1 MARWLRLALPMT
13 RLKAALDR
21 VVDNRGAPGVD
32 GVTVF
37 DFAAQGQAAL
47 AELQGDVVCGRYTA
61 QPLRRAWLPRLDGK
75 PPRPLGIPTVRD
87 RVIQTAVA
95 QTLAPLL
102 EAEFEECSYAY
113 RQGRSVRMAVERIAS
128 LQRQGYTWV
137 VEADIERFFDTIP
150 HAPLL
155 ARLDVLVD
163 GDAELVA
170 LVRQWLT
177 APVRDEQAGTLTPVT
192 GRGIP
197 QGSPLSPA
205 LANLYLDHLD
215 EALIDADH
223 ALVRYADDF
232 VVLARSRERAE
243 AAVELTGEVLDDL
256 ALRLNPLKTR
266 VVSFEQGFEFLG
278 WNFVRSLAVQSP
290 PHRHARESGNPPF
303 ETPSP
308 PPVGARIR
316 GHDEGVVDTR
326 AAEKPPPAPL
336 PRRRIDPNAGA
347 LAQAFAEALAEQPA
361 WAPDPVSA
369 PRAPAPVP
377 APGPAQAAVPVP
389 ASAQPFDIEDF
400 IAQADASDA
409 PPERSDAA
417 DPLHP
422 DAEDPASGGSADDT
436 ASTHDKADTP
446 ADSTPP
452 PSLQRTLYLVDP
464 AASLSTENRHLI
476 VKREGAVLLD
486 LPAVNVDQVVLLGRN
501 AVTTPALVC
510 CAQHGIAV
518 ALLSRTGRFYGR
530 LEPPGGD
537 AVRLQQAQFGA
548 QQVPGFNLG
557 LARQFVHGKLAN
569 AALVL
574 SRYARSRREVAG
586 AAKVQEAIQF
596 HRRTAQQL
604 KTLADLETLRGHEG
618 AAAAAYF
625 AAWRTW
631 LTPTWTF
638 GAREAQTRTDPVN
651 ALLDFGYTL
660 LRHAVAGLIQARGLT
675 PWLGHLHAVQ
685 SGHMALASDLMEEF
699 RPIVVDTVVLNLC
712 LNQRLRPDDFTINGG
727 ACTLKPTPAKLFIRE
742 IENRLNTEI
751 RTTVDGEL
759 QDLRRLIDAQ
769 VRLLAQAYRMAD
781 ATVYR
786 PCVMK

>member
-95 QTLAPLL
+95 QTLVPLL

-155 ARLDVLVD
+155 ARLDALVD
-163 GDAELVA
+163 GDAELLA

-177 APVRDEQAGTLTPVT
+177 APVRDEQAGTLTAAT

-232 VVLARSRERAE
+232 VVLARSRERAQ

-290 PHRHARESGNPPF
+290 PQRHARESGNPPF

-336 PRRRIDPNAGA
+336 PRRRIDPDAGS

-361 WAPDPVSA
+361 WTPDATPQ
-369 PRAPAPVP
+369 RTTPAP
-377 APGPAQAAVPVP
+377 
-389 ASAQPFDIEDF
+389 QPEPESDVEDF
-400 IAQADASDA
+400 IAEADASDA
-409 PPERSDAA
+409 PLTPP
-417 DPLHP
+417 DPAEWQHP
-422 DAEDPASGGSADDT
+422 DADEGGVDVTDTPDHDT
-436 ASTHDKADTP
+436 APA

-464 AASLSTENRHLI
+464 AASLSTENRHLV

-548 QQVPGFNLG
+548 QQVLGFNLG

-638 GAREAQTRTDPVN
+638 GARESV
-651 ALLDFGYTL
+651 
-660 LRHAVAGLIQARGLT
+660 
-675 PWLGHLHAVQ
+675 
-685 SGHMALASDLMEEF
+685 
-699 RPIVVDTVVLNLC
+699 
-712 LNQRLRPDDFTINGG
+712 FTIS
-727 ACTLKPTPAKLFIRE
+727 
-742 IENRLNTEI
+742 
-751 RTTVDGEL
+751 
-759 QDLRRLIDAQ
+759 
-769 VRLLAQAYRMAD
+769 
-781 ATVYR
+781 
-786 PCVMK
+786 

>member
-1 MARWLRLALPMT
+1 M
-13 RLKAALDR
+13 
-21 VVDNRGAPGVD
+21 
-32 GVTVF
+32 
-37 DFAAQGQAAL
+37 
-47 AELQGDVVCGRYTA
+47 
-61 QPLRRAWLPRLDGK
+61 
-75 PPRPLGIPTVRD
+75 
-87 RVIQTAVA
+87 
-95 QTLAPLL
+95 
-102 EAEFEECSYAY
+102 
-113 RQGRSVRMAVERIAS
+113 
-128 LQRQGYTWV
+128 
-137 VEADIERFFDTIP
+137 
-150 HAPLL
+150 
-155 ARLDVLVD
+155 
-163 GDAELVA
+163 
-170 LVRQWLT
+170 
-177 APVRDEQAGTLTPVT
+177 
-192 GRGIP
+192 
-197 QGSPLSPA
+197 
-205 LANLYLDHLD
+205 
-215 EALIDADH
+215 
-223 ALVRYADDF
+223 RYADDF

-290 PHRHARESGNPPF
+290 PHRHSRESGNLPLVSSQASMDGSRD
-303 ETPSP
+303 PSP
-308 PPVGARIR
+308 HPNPPPLGEGARPDLNAPDLLPPAGGGREGGLR
-316 GHDEGVVDTR
+316 GQPTSRPLLLQPTLG
-326 AAEKPPPAPL
+326 AAPAAPL
-336 PRRRIDPNAGA
+336 PRRRIDPDAGA

-361 WAPDPVSA
+361 WTPDATPQ
-369 PRAPAPVP
+369 RTTPAPQP
-377 APGPAQAAVPVP
+377 QPGPEPDV
-389 ASAQPFDIEDF
+389 EDF
-400 IAQADASDA
+400 IAEADASDA
-409 PPERSDAA
+409 PLTPP
-417 DPLHP
+417 DPAEWQHP
-422 DAEDPASGGSADDT
+422 DADAGGVDVTDAPDHDT
-436 ASTHDKADTP
+436 APSANITP
-446 ADSTPP
+446 L

-464 AASLSTENRHLI
+464 AASLSTENRHLV

-586 AAKVQEAIQF
+586 AAKVQDAIQF

-604 KTLADLETLRGHEG
+604 KTIPDLDTLRGHEG

-631 LTPTWTF
+631 LAPTWTF
-638 GAREAQTRTDPVN
+638 GAREKQAGTDPVN

-712 LNQRLRPDDFTINGG
+712 LNQRLRPEDFMVNGG
-727 ACTLKPTPAKLFIRE
+727 AYTLKPTPAKLFIRE
-742 IENRLNTEI
+742 IENRLNTET
-751 RTTVDGEL
+751 RTAVDGEL